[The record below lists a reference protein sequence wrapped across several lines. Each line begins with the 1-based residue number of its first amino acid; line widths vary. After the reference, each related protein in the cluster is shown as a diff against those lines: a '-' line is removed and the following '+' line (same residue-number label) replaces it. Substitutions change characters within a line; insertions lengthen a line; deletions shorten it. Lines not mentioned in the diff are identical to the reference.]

1 MAAYYQLVFLGD
13 ESSVA
18 FSRIR
23 ERFFELLRERG
34 LSSSLIDV
42 LSADRILLSSE
53 EGGYDPSKPTFAF
66 YIGDVGHADKDI
78 YAVKKLLAN
87 ADAIFPIYFS
97 EGRFLEEVPKVL
109 HQINGKLYSEEHLD
123 AIVNVAF
130 EELRLLR
137 KKRRIFISYKRSD
150 SVAIA
155 NQLYDLLSRHQFDV
169 FMDTYSIRGGAEF
182 QKELHHKITDS
193 DVLIQLNSSSFMD
206 SKWCREEICFANMH
220 QIGVLQVNWPD
231 VKRDGASELC
241 YKIALHD
248 TDFRRKRFKRNT
260 SLLKKKVLDGI
271 VSKVESIRARNLAAR
286 ADNLKGEFIKE
297 AMRQGRN
304 IVSEPLHLAEQTK
317 NGYVYYIPTIGVPQS
332 VDYHESLIML
342 EKLVKEKV
350 EGVFLIYDDLSILPK
365 WIDHLDWMDKYLEV
379 RTIKKH
385 DFGEWL
391 TKN

>member
-42 LSADRILLSSE
+42 LSADRILLPSE

-66 YIGDVGHADKDI
+66 YIGNVGHADKDI

-97 EGRFLEEVPKVL
+97 EGRFLEEVPKEL

-182 QKELHHKITDS
+182 QKELHHRITDS

-206 SKWCREEICFANMH
+206 SKWCREEICLANMH
-220 QIGVLQVNWPD
+220 QIGVLQVNWPK
-231 VKRDGASELC
+231 VKRDGASDIC
-241 YKIALHD
+241 YKIALSD
-248 TDFRRKRFKRNT
+248 TDFRRKRFKKNT
-260 SLLKKKVLDGI
+260 SLLKKKVLEGI

-286 ADNLKGEFIKE
+286 FDNLKGEFIKE
-297 AMRQGRN
+297 GVRHGRT
-304 IVSEPLHLAEQTK
+304 ILSKPLHLVEQTK
-317 NGYVYYIPTIGVPQS
+317 NGIICYIPAIGVPQS
-332 VDYHESLIML
+332 IDYHESLIMVD
-342 EKLVKEKV
+342 KLVEEMV
-350 EGVFLIYDDLSILPK
+350 ECVYLIYDDLSILPK
-365 WIDHLDWMDKYLEV
+365 WIEHLDWMDRYLEV
-379 RTIKKH
+379 KTIKKQ
-385 DFGEWL
+385 DFREWL
-391 TKN
+391 SKI